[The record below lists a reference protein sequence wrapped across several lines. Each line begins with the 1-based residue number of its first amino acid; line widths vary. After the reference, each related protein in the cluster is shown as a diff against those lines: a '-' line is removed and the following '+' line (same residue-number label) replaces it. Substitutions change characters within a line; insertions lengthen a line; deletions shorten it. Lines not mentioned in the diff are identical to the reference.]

1 MQTWFLILFNFNL
14 NQNSHRRL
22 VSLLLESS
30 INLLQK
36 TKKLSLSVVLAYFLL
51 VFYIWHFSCVL
62 FRFVLYFLSLSNEC
76 CWLFQWGS
84 VRGKLFCLLMSENI
98 LICSHSCIVIW
109 LIQNFML
116 TVLFPQH
123 FKLWLHYVLAAIVAD
138 KQLAGVYLTYFSVS
152 LVVFFLLDILQL
164 CYYGSQWE
172 LKVIFLGILSIFST
186 WGLIIYF
193 HLWKTFNY
201 YICKDGFSIIF
212 SLLF

>member
-98 LICSHSCIVIW
+98 LICSHSCIIIW

-138 KQLAGVYLTYFSVS
+138 KQLAGVYLTYFSLCLSSSVLYSWYSTALLLWVS
-152 LVVFFLLDILQL
+152 VR
-164 CYYGSQWE
+164 
-172 LKVIFLGILSIFST
+172 T
-186 WGLIIYF
+186 
-193 HLWKTFNY
+193 
-201 YICKDGFSIIF
+201 
-212 SLLF
+212 